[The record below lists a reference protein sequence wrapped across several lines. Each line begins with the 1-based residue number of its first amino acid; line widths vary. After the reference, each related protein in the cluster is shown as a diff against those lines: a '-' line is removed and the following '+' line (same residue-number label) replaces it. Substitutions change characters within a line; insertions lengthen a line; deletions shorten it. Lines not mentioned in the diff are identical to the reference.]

1 MSGTGCPE
9 ATENILKASISE
21 TMRQFLT
28 GTSRCRHV
36 RTGGEVLHV
45 RVVVHPQGGQAD
57 VAQDDPAVRD
67 APVLRALEAER
78 VEAPQA
84 GALAQEPA
92 DQADSGDGGD
102 GFVSLC
108 YISHGNLAGE
118 WLMCFRQYT

>member
-1 MSGTGCPE
+1 MSGTGCSE
-9 ATENILKASISE
+9 AIENILKASISE

-78 VEAPQA
+78 VEAPPRL
-84 GALAQEPA
+84 GHWRRSPPTRPIPA
-92 DQADSGDGGD
+92 TEVTVSFPCAILVMATSLVSG
-102 GFVSLC
+102 
-108 YISHGNLAGE
+108 
-118 WLMCFRQYT
+118 